1 MKYRYVGSDGLLLI
15 VDNKR
20 MRLRCGQTVE
30 LDERKVKTSKL
41 RRYMKPI
48 EDKDTVLT
56 GQEMKALKKLLKT
69 ATEKEIT

>member
-1 MKYRYVGSDGLLLI
+1 MKYRYTGSDGLLLI
-15 VDNKR
+15 VDNER
-20 MRLRCGQTVE
+20 MRLRRGQTVE

-48 EDKDTVLT
+48 EDEDTMLT

-69 ATEKEIT
+69 ATEKEAT

>member
-30 LDERKVKTSKL
+30 LPEKKVKTSKL
-41 RRYMKPI
+41 RRYMKPVI
-48 EDKDTVLT
+48 DEENVFSE
-56 GQEMKALKKLLKT
+56 QEIKALKKMLKT
-69 ATEKEIT
+69 AAEKETT

>member
-15 VDNKR
+15 VDNER

-48 EDKDTVLT
+48 DDEDTVLT

>member
-1 MKYRYVGSDGLLLI
+1 LKYRYVGSDGLLLI
-15 VDNKR
+15 VDNER

-48 EDKDTVLT
+48 EDEDTVFSE
-56 GQEMKALKKLLKT
+56 QEMKALKKLLKT
-69 ATEKEIT
+69 ATEKEAT

>member
-20 MRLRCGQTVE
+20 MRLRLGQTVE
-30 LDERKVKTSKL
+30 LPETKIKTSKL
-41 RRYMKPI
+41 KRYMKPI
-48 EDKDTVLT
+48 EDEDTVLT

-69 ATEKEIT
+69 AAEKEIT

>member
-1 MKYRYVGSDGLLLI
+1 LKYRYVGSDGLLLI

-30 LDERKVKTSKL
+30 LDEKKVKTSKL

-48 EDKDTVLT
+48 EDEDTVFSE
-56 GQEMKALKKLLKT
+56 QEMKALKKLLKT
-69 ATEKEIT
+69 ATQKETT

>member
-15 VDNKR
+15 VDNER

-30 LDERKVKTSKL
+30 LPERKVKTSKL

-48 EDKDTVLT
+48 EDEDTMLT

>member
-1 MKYRYVGSDGLLLI
+1 LKYRYTGSDGLLLI
-15 VDNKR
+15 VDNER

-48 EDKDTVLT
+48 EDEDTVLT

-69 ATEKEIT
+69 ATEKEAT

>member
-20 MRLRCGQTVE
+20 MRLRRGQTVE
-30 LDERKVKTSKL
+30 LPETKIKTSKL

-48 EDKDTVLT
+48 EDEDTVLT

-69 ATEKEIT
+69 AAEKETT

>member
-30 LDERKVKTSKL
+30 LPEKKVKTSKL
-41 RRYMKPI
+41 RRYMKPVI
-48 EDKDTVLT
+48 DEENVFSE
-56 GQEMKALKKLLKT
+56 QEIKALKKLLKDV
-69 ATEKEIT
+69 K

>member
-1 MKYRYVGSDGLLLI
+1 MKYRYTGSDGLLLI
-15 VDNKR
+15 VDNER

-48 EDKDTVLT
+48 EDEDTVLT

>member
-1 MKYRYVGSDGLLLI
+1 MRYRYVGSDGLLLI

-20 MRLRCGQTVE
+20 MRLRCGQSVE

-48 EDKDTVLT
+48 EDEDTVFSE
-56 GQEMKALKKLLKT
+56 QEMKVLKKMLKT
-69 ATEKEIT
+69 ATRKEIT

>member
-20 MRLRCGQTVE
+20 MRLRYGQTVE

-48 EDKDTVLT
+48 EDEDTVLT

-69 ATEKEIT
+69 ATEKEAT

>member
-1 MKYRYVGSDGLLLI
+1 MKYRYTGSDGLLLI

-30 LDERKVKTSKL
+30 FDERKVKTSKL

-48 EDKDTVLT
+48 EDEDTVLT